1 MCIHKITG
9 ASYLIDTTA
18 RNTPLDH
25 SHTVTQRSVRT
36 LTNRWPNV
44 GPTSQTLAQHLA
56 SDLHKRLPKSP
67 YSGAGL
73 SDKAE
78 SGRWPSSK
86 PRLSPPS
93 LAPSIL
99 KFICHTTDGREIILP
114 VFRRL
119 VCPPPPPT
127 LAAPR
132 RFFRSTS
139 MLHLCVLGGGIQ
151 EATQFTFAHVGLN
164 FLIINY
170 TLIVLINSLCI
181 IMIGYD

>member
-36 LTNRWPNV
+36 LTNRWLIV

-99 KFICHTTDGREIILP
+99 KFICHTTDGLEIILP

-119 VCPPPPPT
+119 VCPPAPPPPPPPS
-127 LAAPR
+127 LLQCD
-132 RFFRSTS
+132 FFDPPQ
-139 MLHLCVLGGGIQ
+139 CCIFV
-151 EATQFTFAHVGLN
+151 
-164 FLIINY
+164 FLVVEY
-170 TLIVLINSLCI
+170 RKQLSLRLP
-181 IMIGYD
+181 M